1 MKLLISLCLVMFF
14 ALGRL
19 VAQQAGTPSVA
30 QANPAELWQVVTINK
45 ISLEGTLKE
54 GTEFEINIEARK
66 PKVLQGD
73 YFGSAGQPGSVIAEI
88 TVKLGGEKMSFPK
101 QAFNDLAN
109 PLFQTV
115 SLTSQPSGE
124 VRLRFTGGDGST
136 TYEAQYFIQSNR
148 LAKRSISYFEASAGG
163 KKREVVKTTTF

>member
-1 MKLLISLCLVMFF
+1 MKFLIPLCLATFF

-19 VAQQAGTPSVA
+19 AAQQTGSPSVA
-30 QANPAELWQVVTINK
+30 QANAAPSWQVVTINK
-45 ISLEGTLKE
+45 VSLEGTLKE
-54 GTEFEINIEARK
+54 GTAFEINIEARK
-66 PKVLQGD
+66 PKALQGD
-73 YFGSAGQPGSVIAEI
+73 YFGSVGQPGSVLAEI

-109 PLFQTV
+109 PLLQTV
-115 SLTSQPSGE
+115 SVTSQPSGE
-124 VRLRFTGGDGST
+124 LRLRFTGGDGSA
-136 TYEAQYFIQSNR
+136 TYEAEYFIQSNR